1 MKFPKKPSGTSD
13 GQHVG
18 IQTDPFRKQAATS
31 TEQDVGIVAAAAGVG
46 AVIGAMA
53 GGGKGAGIGAAAG
66 GAAGAGGVMVTRPKA
81 VALPSET
88 KISFRLRQT
97 ITITEQMNR

>member
-1 MKFPKKPSGTSD
+1 LNTSD
-13 GQHVG
+13 GQHVA
-18 IQTDPFRKQAATS
+18 IQTDAFRKQGARS

-66 GAAGAGGVMVTRPKA
+66 GAAGTGGVMATRAQA
-81 VALPSET
+81 VSLPSET
-88 KISFRLRQT
+88 KISFRLRQ
-97 ITITEQMNR
+97 IVTITEQVNR